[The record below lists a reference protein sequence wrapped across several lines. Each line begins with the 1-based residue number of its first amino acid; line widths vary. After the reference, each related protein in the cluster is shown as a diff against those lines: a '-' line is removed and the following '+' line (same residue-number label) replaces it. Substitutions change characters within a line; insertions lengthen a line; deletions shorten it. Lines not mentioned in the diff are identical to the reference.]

1 MMRSHDAPQY
11 FSWRQVS
18 ATLQQI
24 GGTPEEVIF
33 FQREDLDAWVV
44 LAVAFVVLFTLDMLF
59 LSEWKKRMTIQSALQ
74 ITIMWV
80 LCAAAFGVYVFYRF
94 GASAAW
100 KWSSAYMLE
109 WLLSFDNLFVFHSIF
124 EMYKT
129 PESQRYKPLLLGI
142 LGAVVLR
149 LGFIFVGEY
158 MMHAMWYAHVIFG
171 MLLVFTGVRVAFDD
185 DADDIS
191 QNSVV
196 QFVTRYLPV
205 SKDYDPNGSFF
216 IQVPKET
223 ATNKTGNPNEDSD
236 GYGSVA
242 RRGPVTVW
250 RGTLLLLVLVSIE
263 VADLVFAVDSVTA
276 VVAQVNTL
284 YLAYSAVIF
293 AMLGLRA
300 GYFVIDTL
308 ASTFELFKYG
318 IATILV
324 FIGMKLIFQKVIQ
337 IPAHICCVVMLGTLS
352 LSVLLSTLFTVGTP
366 KDKGTPRKT
375 SREPEEA
382 PEEA

>member
-1 MMRSHDAPQY
+1 MQHTAAHAAPDF

-18 ATLQQI
+18 ATLAKI
-24 GGTPEEVIF
+24 GGTPAEVVF
-33 FQREDLDAWVV
+33 FQREDIDAWIV
-44 LAVAFVVLFTLDMLF
+44 LAVAFVVLFSLDMFF
-59 LSEWKKRMTIQSALQ
+59 LSEWKKRMTIRAALQ
-74 ITIMWV
+74 ITLIWV
-80 LCAAAFGVYVFYRF
+80 ACAAAFGVYVFFRF
-94 GASAAW
+94 GGDAAW

-158 MMHAMWYAHVIFG
+158 MMHAMWYAHVVFG
-171 MLLVFTGVRVAFDD
+171 MLLVVTGVRVALDD

-191 QNSVV
+191 QNSLV
-196 QFVTRYLPV
+196 QLVTSYLPV
-205 SKDYDPNGSFF
+205 TKTYDPDGAFF
-216 IQVPKET
+216 IQVSRETDKE
-223 ATNKTGNPNEDSD
+223 S
-236 GYGSVA
+236 YGSVPKLP
-242 RRGPVTVW
+242 PVKVW
-250 RGTLLLLVLVSIE
+250 RGTLLLLVLVCIE

-318 IATILV
+318 IALILV
-324 FIGMKLIFQKVIQ
+324 FIGLKLIFQKVIS
-337 IPAHICCVVMLGTLS
+337 IPAHICCAVMLGTLS
-352 LSVLLSTLFTVGTP
+352 VSVVLSSALHAPG
-366 KDKGTPRKT
+366 KTPRPAQK
-375 SREPEEA
+375 EPEEA
-382 PEEA
+382 PEA